1 MRHLHAHRKLR
12 RPTAHRLSLLRNLVT
27 SLLEHERIT
36 TTDAKAK
43 AMRPIAERIITYGKR
58 GDLHARRRALRVVR
72 SREVVHKVF
81 ESVAKRF
88 ADRPGGYT
96 RIVKL
101 GRRTGDGAP
110 LSIIELLP
118 EVQADKPAPSA
129 KAKKHSTKRKA
140 DAKVG
145 AKPAPK
151 AEKGRPEKARA
162 PKPRR
167 DVGKAKSTSH
177 VGLKGST
184 KGGGGGE
191 K

>member
-1 MRHLHAHRKLR
+1 MRHLRAHRKLR

-58 GDLHARRRALRVVR
+58 GDLHARRQALRVVR
-72 SREVVHKVF
+72 SSGVVHKVF

-118 EVQADKPAPSA
+118 EVHA
-129 KAKKHSTKRKA
+129 
-140 DAKVG
+140 
-145 AKPAPK
+145 AKPAPGAKGKKPSARRK
-151 AEKGRPEKARA
+151 AEAKVAAKALPKVEKGRPEKAKA
-162 PKPRR
+162 PKPPR
-167 DVGKAKSTSH
+167 DVGKTKPTSH